1 MKNYNPNIRWGLHT
15 IKVSFQRGVYKGF
28 VTFVKSGNCK
38 GLDVLGIDEED
49 LYDMKFKENPIN
61 FRLLGE
67 DDNGDEWFAMTLKNN
82 KKDELLVE
90 DVWEELSEYIVRI
103 EIIDFEEEK

>member
-1 MKNYNPNIRWGLHT
+1 MN
-15 IKVSFQRGVYKGF
+15 
-28 VTFVKSGNCK
+28 
-38 GLDVLGIDEED
+38 
-49 LYDMKFKENPIN
+49 
-61 FRLLGE
+61 
-67 DDNGDEWFAMTLKNN
+67 LKND

>member
-1 MKNYNPNIRWGLHT
+1 
-15 IKVSFQRGVYKGF
+15 
-28 VTFVKSGNCK
+28 
-38 GLDVLGIDEED
+38 
-49 LYDMKFKENPIN
+49 
-61 FRLLGE
+61 
-67 DDNGDEWFAMTLKNN
+67 LKND

>member
-1 MKNYNPNIRWGLHT
+1 
-15 IKVSFQRGVYKGF
+15 
-28 VTFVKSGNCK
+28 
-38 GLDVLGIDEED
+38 
-49 LYDMKFKENPIN
+49 
-61 FRLLGE
+61 
-67 DDNGDEWFAMTLKNN
+67 DEWFAMTLKND

>member
-1 MKNYNPNIRWGLHT
+1 MH
-15 IKVSFQRGVYKGF
+15 
-28 VTFVKSGNCK
+28 
-38 GLDVLGIDEED
+38 
-49 LYDMKFKENPIN
+49 PIN

-67 DDNGDEWFAMTLKNN
+67 DDNGDEWFAMTLKND

>member
-1 MKNYNPNIRWGLHT
+1 VEI
-15 IKVSFQRGVYKGF
+15 V
-28 VTFVKSGNCK
+28 
-38 GLDVLGIDEED
+38 
-49 LYDMKFKENPIN
+49 NPIN

-67 DDNGDEWFAMTLKNN
+67 DDNGVEWFAMTLKND

>member
-1 MKNYNPNIRWGLHT
+1 
-15 IKVSFQRGVYKGF
+15 
-28 VTFVKSGNCK
+28 
-38 GLDVLGIDEED
+38 
-49 LYDMKFKENPIN
+49 
-61 FRLLGE
+61 
-67 DDNGDEWFAMTLKNN
+67 MTQIQND